1 MNYQKQLPKIKVV
14 LDIESFNQLVELL
27 SRYEE
32 YDGERVANKCTRL
45 KEKIMKYSVPHEDDE
60 QNVFIDIRFFPNE
73 ATDLIYLLLSNIKEI
88 IANDNYYAILLK
100 AKESIK
106 ENNN

>member
-27 SRYEE
+27 GRYEK
-32 YDGERVANKCTRL
+32 YDGEKVANKCTRL
-45 KEKIMKYSVPHEDDE
+45 KEKILKYSVPYEDDE
-60 QNVFIDIRFFPNE
+60 QNVIDIRFFQND
-73 ATDLIYLLLSNIKEI
+73 ATDLIYLLLRNIKEI